1 MSLKLKKKILYLIG
15 GNGKIGSDIAN
26 KFLQSDFKVVILDKS
41 QSNKVYK
48 NKNLAFE
55 FIDLEKLN
63 SIEKKL
69 KNITKKHGV
78 PDTLINSSYPTS
90 KNWFNSNLDKIK
102 INTFTENMNIHLGS
116 FFWSAKIIA
125 DLMKKKGGSIIMISS
140 IYSIVSQ
147 DPEMYEKT
155 NLKDNQVYGVIK
167 SGINT
172 FVKQLSSFYGRYNIR
187 FNTICPGGLEGEIKG
202 SKQKQNK
209 KFKKNYLA
217 KLSIKRFCKPSDITE
232 ACIFLSD
239 NKKSSYITGQN
250 IIIDGGYTTK

>member
-1 MSLKLKKKILYLIG
+1 
-15 GNGKIGSDIAN
+15 
-26 KFLQSDFKVVILDKS
+26 
-41 QSNKVYK
+41 
-48 NKNLAFE
+48 
-55 FIDLEKLN
+55 
-63 SIEKKL
+63 
-69 KNITKKHGV
+69 
-78 PDTLINSSYPTS
+78 
-90 KNWFNSNLDKIK
+90 
-102 INTFTENMNIHLGS
+102 
-116 FFWSAKIIA
+116 
-125 DLMKKKGGSIIMISS
+125 MISS

-147 DPEMYEKT
+147 DPEMYKKT

-172 FVKQLSSFYGRYNIR
+172 FVKQLSSFYGKYNIR
-187 FNTICPGGLEGEIKG
+187 FNTISPGGLEGEIKG